1 MQVLTYYMEIIPL
14 KTKYIYVLDENG
26 KPLMPTKRLGMV
38 RHWLKNG
45 EAHWCKNSRNTIQF
59 DRKTTNYTQKTVE
72 GCDLGD
78 HLGVSVIAN
87 GQELYSSES
96 YCNGN
101 QTHKLMQS
109 RKEYRRTRRGRLR
122 HRKARFDNRKKHTIY
137 PPSIQRKLQFQIK
150 EIEKISKFLPIS
162 KVICESSIFDITKLT
177 GHAQQQKGY
186 VDLLDFLYA
195 RDDGRDAL
203 DGKKYPKKYLVI
215 HHLVHRADGGTN
227 NPDNLVLLTQVHHNM
242 ANHNNGV
249 LDQITRNRQK
259 MYRNVDTRGAYFMN
273 VLNMELTKHID
284 CLFTAGYTT
293 ASLRKKY
300 GIPKTHHDDAFVIAG
315 GTNKTERLGY
325 TIYREKLRD
334 NDRSLE
340 KFYDAHYR
348 NKLTGKSES
357 GKKLSSGRTSRSRE
371 LPYINNR
378 PLRANKLGK
387 GRRSIRQQHYQ
398 IRPNDLIEYN
408 GKLYISHGNHNK
420 GASVKLNLDSTD
432 SKKFNYVSVKK
443 LKCVHHVNGISLRNA
458 VW

>member
-1 MQVLTYYMEIIPL
+1 MQ
-14 KTKYIYVLDENG
+14 KYIYVLDEDG

-38 RHWLKNG
+38 RRWLKSG
-45 EAHWCKNSRNTIQF
+45 EAHWYKNSRDTIQF
-59 DRKTTNYTQKTVE
+59 DRKTTDYTQETVE

-78 HLGVSVIAN
+78 HLGISVIAN

-96 YCNGN
+96 HCNGN

-122 HRKARFDNRKKHTIY
+122 HRKARFNNRKKHTVY
-137 PPSIQRKLQFQIK
+137 PPSIQRKLQFQIR
-150 EIEKISKFLPIS
+150 EIERISKFLPVS
-162 KVICESSIFDITKLT
+162 KVICESSIFDITRLT

-227 NPDNLVLLTQVHHNM
+227 NPDNLVLLTQVHHNA

-273 VLNMELTKHID
+273 VLNTKLSQYID

-300 GIPKTHHDDAFVIAG
+300 SVLKTHHDDSFVIAG
-315 GTNKTERLGY
+315 GTNETERLGY

-340 KFYDAHYR
+340 KFFDAHYR
-348 NKLTGKSES
+348 NKLTGKKES

-371 LPYINNR
+371 LPYINKR

-387 GRRSIRQQHYQ
+387 GRRQIRKQHYQ
-398 IRPNDLIEYN
+398 IRPKDLIEYSN
-408 GKLYISHGNHNK
+408 QPYL
-420 GASVKLNLDSTD
+420 
-432 SKKFNYVSVKK
+432 
-443 LKCVHHVNGISLRNA
+443 VNGIQNKGTRVVIYMDNDKKSVAIKKIKCLHHTNGVLIRKEVSTVFINE
-458 VW
+458 

>member
-1 MQVLTYYMEIIPL
+1 MQ
-14 KTKYIYVLDENG
+14 KYIYVLTEEG

-38 RHWLKNG
+38 RRWLKNG
-45 EAHWCKNSRNTIQF
+45 EAHWYKNSRDTIQF
-59 DRKTTNYTQKTVE
+59 DRKTTDYTQETVE

-78 HLGVSVIAN
+78 HLGISVVAN

-101 QTHKLMQS
+101 QTHKKMQS

-122 HRKARFDNRKKHTIY
+122 HRKARFNNRKKHTIY
-137 PPSIQRKLQFQIK
+137 PPSVWRKLQFQIR
-150 EIEKISKFLPIS
+150 EIERISKFLPVS

-186 VDLLDFLYA
+186 VALLDFLYA
-195 RDDGRDAL
+195 RDDGLDAL

-215 HHLVHRADGGTN
+215 HHLVHRVDGGTN
-227 NPDNLVLLTQVHHNM
+227 NPDNLVLLTRVHHNM

-259 MYRNVDTRGAYFMN
+259 MYKNVDTRGAYFMN
-273 VLNMELTKHID
+273 VLNTELSKYID

-315 GTNKTERLGY
+315 GTNETERLGY

-340 KFYDAHYR
+340 KFFDAHYR
-348 NKLTGKSES
+348 NKLTGKKET
-357 GKKLSSGRTSRSRE
+357 GKQLSSGRTSRSRE
-371 LPYINNR
+371 LPYINKR
-378 PLRANKLGK
+378 PLRAEKLGK
-387 GRRSIRQQHYQ
+387 GRRSIRRQHYQ
-398 IRPNDLIEYN
+398 IRPKDLIEYD
-408 GKLYISHGNHNK
+408 GKSYL
-420 GASVKLNLDSTD
+420 
-432 SKKFNYVSVKK
+432 
-443 LKCVHHVNGISLRNA
+443 VNGIQNKGTRVVIYMDNDKKSVA
-458 VW
+458 VKKIRCLHHANGVSIRKEVSTAFIS

>member
-1 MQVLTYYMEIIPL
+1 MQ
-14 KTKYIYVLDENG
+14 KYIYVLDEEG

-38 RHWLKNG
+38 RRWLKSG
-45 EAHWCKNSRNTIQF
+45 EAHWYKNSRDIIQF
-59 DRKTTNYTQKTVE
+59 DRKTTDYTQEAVE

-78 HLGVSVIAN
+78 HLGISVVAN
-87 GQELYSSES
+87 GRELYSSES

-101 QTHKLMQS
+101 QTHKKMQS

-122 HRKARFDNRKKHTIY
+122 HRKARFNNRKKHTNY
-137 PPSIQRKLQFQIK
+137 PPSVWRKLQFQIR
-150 EIEKISKFLPIS
+150 EIERISRFLPIS

-215 HHLVHRADGGTN
+215 HHLVHRTNGGTN
-227 NPDNLVLLTQVHHNM
+227 NPDNLVLLTKVHHNM

-259 MYRNVDTRGAYFMN
+259 IYQNVDTRGAYFMN
-273 VLNMELTKHID
+273 VLNTELSKYID

-315 GTNKTERLGY
+315 GSNETERLGY

-340 KFYDAHYR
+340 KFFDAHYR
-348 NKLTGKSES
+348 NKLTGKKES
-357 GKKLSSGRTSRSRE
+357 GKTLSSGRTSRSRE
-371 LPYINNR
+371 LPYINKR
-378 PLRANKLGK
+378 PLRAEKLGK
-387 GRRSIRQQHYQ
+387 GRRSIRRQHYQ
-398 IRPNDLIEYN
+398 IRPKDLIEYDGQSYLVN
-408 GKLYISHGNHNK
+408 GVQNK
-420 GASVKLNLDSTD
+420 GTRVVIYMDDDKKSIAIKKIKCLHHTNGVLIRKAVSTA
-432 SKKFNYVSVKK
+432 F
-443 LKCVHHVNGISLRNA
+443 IS
-458 VW
+458 

>member
-1 MQVLTYYMEIIPL
+1 
-14 KTKYIYVLDENG
+14 
-26 KPLMPTKRLGMV
+26 
-38 RHWLKNG
+38 
-45 EAHWCKNSRNTIQF
+45 
-59 DRKTTNYTQKTVE
+59 
-72 GCDLGD
+72 
-78 HLGVSVIAN
+78 
-87 GQELYSSES
+87 
-96 YCNGN
+96 
-101 QTHKLMQS
+101 
-109 RKEYRRTRRGRLR
+109 
-122 HRKARFDNRKKHTIY
+122 
-137 PPSIQRKLQFQIK
+137 
-150 EIEKISKFLPIS
+150 
-162 KVICESSIFDITKLT
+162 
-177 GHAQQQKGY
+177 
-186 VDLLDFLYA
+186 
-195 RDDGRDAL
+195 
-203 DGKKYPKKYLVI
+203 
-215 HHLVHRADGGTN
+215 
-227 NPDNLVLLTQVHHNM
+227 M

-284 CLFTAGYTT
+284 GLFTAGYTT

-387 GRRSIRQQHYQ
+387 GRRSIRKQHYQ

-432 SKKFNYVSVKK
+432 SKKFNYVSIKK
-443 LKCVHHVNGISLRNA
+443 LKCVHHVNGISLRKVVNMA
-458 VW
+458 FPS

>member
-1 MQVLTYYMEIIPL
+1 MQ
-14 KTKYIYVLDENG
+14 KYIYVLDEEG

-38 RHWLKNG
+38 RRWLKSG
-45 EAHWCKNSRNTIQF
+45 EAHWYKNSRDMIQF
-59 DRKTTNYTQKTVE
+59 DRKTTNYTQETVE

-78 HLGVSVIAN
+78 HLGVSVVAN

-101 QTHKLMQS
+101 QTHKKMQS

-122 HRKARFDNRKKHTIY
+122 HRKARFNNRKKHTIY
-137 PPSIQRKLQFQIK
+137 PPSIWRKLQFQIR
-150 EIEKISKFLPIS
+150 EIERISKFLPVS
-162 KVICESSIFDITKLT
+162 KVICESSIFDITRLT

-227 NPDNLVLLTQVHHNM
+227 NPDNLVLLTKIHHNM

-259 MYRNVDTRGAYFMN
+259 MYQNVDTRGAYFMN
-273 VLNMELTKHID
+273 VLNTELSKCID

-300 GIPKTHHDDAFVIAG
+300 GISKTHHDDAFVIAG
-315 GTNKTERLGY
+315 GSNETERLGY

-340 KFYDAHYR
+340 KFFDAHYR
-348 NKLTGKSES
+348 NKLTGKKES
-357 GKKLSSGRTSRSRE
+357 GKTLSSGRTSRSRE
-371 LPYINNR
+371 LPYINKR
-378 PLRANKLGK
+378 PLRAEKLGK
-387 GRRSIRQQHYQ
+387 GRRQIRRQHYQ
-398 IRPNDLIEYN
+398 IRPKDLIEYD
-408 GKLYISHGNHNK
+408 GQPYL
-420 GASVKLNLDSTD
+420 
-432 SKKFNYVSVKK
+432 
-443 LKCVHHVNGISLRNA
+443 VNGIQNKGTRVVIYMDNNKKSVA
-458 VW
+458 VKKIKYLHHANGVLIRKEASTAFIS